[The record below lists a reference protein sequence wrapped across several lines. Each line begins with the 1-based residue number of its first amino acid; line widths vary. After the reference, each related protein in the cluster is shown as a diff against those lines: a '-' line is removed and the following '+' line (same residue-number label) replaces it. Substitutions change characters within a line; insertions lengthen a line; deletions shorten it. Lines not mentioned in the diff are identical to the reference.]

1 MIYVVLGTQ
10 WGDEGKAKVI
20 DYLAREFDYV
30 VRFQGGANA
39 GHTVHVGGKK
49 FVFHLVPS
57 GILNPKVNVVIGNG
71 VVLDAEEFLKEI
83 NFISS
88 EIDISGRVFLS
99 NKAHIVM
106 PYHKI
111 LDRAK
116 ELNKNRAIGTT
127 QRGIGPAYADKADRL
142 GIRIADLYGD
152 ESILMEKI
160 SAASEIKEY
169 IVRNYYHM
177 SDYPTVGS
185 MADDLIRYRD
195 LLRPY
200 VAYTE
205 NILQE
210 AHSNRRNI
218 LFEGAQASLLD
229 MDFGTYPFVT
239 SSNTIASG
247 ALSGSGIGATSFAS
261 IIGIA
266 KAYTTRVGE
275 GPFPT
280 ELDNEK
286 GECLRTAGKEF
297 GATTGRP
304 RRCGWF
310 DSVAV
315 RYSIGVSGVT
325 ELFLTKIDVLD
336 GLEKICVCTGYRK
349 KDGSVISYFPATIEE
364 LNEIE
369 PVYTELEGWKEKTF
383 GITEFSKLPG
393 AARSYI
399 EFLELGIG
407 RKISYISTGFE
418 RDDVIVR

>member
-20 DYLAREFDYV
+20 DYLARDFDYV

-57 GILNPKVNVVIGNG
+57 GILNPKVNVIIGNG
-71 VVLDAEEFLKEI
+71 VVLDIEEFLKEI

-111 LDRAK
+111 MDRAK

-160 SAASEIKEY
+160 SAASEVKEY

-177 SDYPTVGS
+177 DDYPTVGS
-185 MADDLIRYRD
+185 MADDLFRYRE

-205 NILQE
+205 NILQD
-210 AHSNRRNI
+210 AHSDRRNI

-247 ALSGSGIGATSFAS
+247 ALSGSGIGASSFAN

-280 ELDNEK
+280 ELGDED
-286 GECLRTAGKEF
+286 GGTCLRTAGKEF

-315 RYSIGVSGVT
+315 RYSIGVSGVM
-325 ELFLTKIDVLD
+325 EMFLTKIDVLD
-336 GLEKICVCTGYRK
+336 GLEKICVCTAYKK
-349 KDGSVISYFPATIEE
+349 KDGSLISYFPATIEE

-383 GITEFSKLPG
+383 GIHDFSKLPK
-393 AARSYI
+393 AARNYI
-399 EFLELGIG
+399 EFL
-407 RKISYISTGFE
+407 
-418 RDDVIVR
+418 